1 MPAMTN
7 ISITPQS
14 LEKDNSSNEV
24 KNYLERWQEDLAV
37 QDMSVVLGCSDP
49 RLILPRMGIAKIRS
63 IGAAALPELYD
74 SVLNE
79 TFNPQAIIIVAH
91 HDGETVRRGE
101 MPKGCGGLGVK
112 AMQEHHEEEH
122 GHEKL
127 KYSSGYVEKFIIHSD
142 PFIHGIYTGHEIAE
156 RSRRPTLVV
165 TQDHR
170 TGELFPLTSF
180 IPYGARDLIVRSAI
194 PMRSG
199 FAGKYNPRKIYG
211 NGIPHLTG
219 DEVPNEF
226 NVFMKRHALFVQ
238 KVRGSNPDL
247 YNNQKIIN
255 PSVVALTTE
264 IRSIQ
269 ARFPTL
275 LGAPNTVFTV
285 TVPRNT
291 HESKNS
297 YELDIIGMK
306 RAFDQTHYA
315 FAHSLENKGD
325 PQKAFS
331 KLYNQGTL
339 LVEGDNIEQLNEVA
353 EYALDLPYIR
363 DWSRVE
369 GNKII
374 LMETNKGHLLK
385 ARQLKTN

>member
-1 MPAMTN
+1 MTHSFH
-7 ISITPQS
+7 SITPES
-14 LEKDNSSNEV
+14 LEKDNNSNEV
-24 KNYLERWQEDLAV
+24 KNYLERWQEGLTV
-37 QDMSVVLGCSDP
+37 QNITVVLGCSEP
-49 RLILPRMGIAKIRS
+49 RLILPRIGIAKIRS

-79 TFNPQAIIIVAH
+79 TFNPRAIIVMAH
-91 HDGETVRRGE
+91 HDGETVRPGE

-122 GHEKL
+122 EHEKL
-127 KYSSGYVEKFIIHSD
+127 EYSAGYVDKFIVHSD

-165 TQDHR
+165 TEDHR

-180 IPYGARDLIVRSAI
+180 IPFGQRDLIVRSAI

-199 FAGKYNPRKIYG
+199 FAGRYNPQEIYK

-219 DEVPNEF
+219 DEIPNEF

-238 KVRGSNPDL
+238 KVKDANPDL
-247 YNNQKIIN
+247 YEIQKVIN

-264 IRSIQ
+264 IRSIH

-275 LGAPNTVFTV
+275 LGTTPNTIFTV

-291 HESKNS
+291 HKSKDS
-297 YELDIIGMK
+297 YVLDVKGMK

-315 FAHSLENKGD
+315 FAHALEHKGD
-325 PQKAFS
+325 PKLSFA

-339 LVEGDNIEQLNEVA
+339 LMEGDNLEQLDEVA
-353 EYALDLPYIR
+353 KYALGLPYIKE
-363 DWSRVE
+363 WAGIN

-374 LMETNKGHLLK
+374 LMETNKGRLLK

>member
-1 MPAMTN
+1 MADNPYP
-7 ISITPQS
+7 ITPEF
-14 LEKDNSSNEV
+14 LEKDNNSTDV
-24 KNYLERWQEDLAV
+24 KNYLDRWQEDLTV
-37 QDMSVVLGCSDP
+37 QNISVVLGCSEP
-49 RLILPRMGIAKIRS
+49 RLILPRIGIAKIRS

-79 TFNPQAIIIVAH
+79 AFNPRAIIVMAH
-91 HDGETVRRGE
+91 HDGETVRPGE

-122 GHEKL
+122 VHEKL
-127 KYSSGYVEKFIIHSD
+127 TYSAGYVDKFIVHSD

-156 RSRRPTLVV
+156 RSHRPTLVV
-165 TQDHR
+165 TEDHR

-180 IPYGARDLIVRSAI
+180 IPYGQRDLIVRSAI

-199 FAGKYNPRKIYG
+199 FAGKYNPHEIYKM
-211 NGIPHLTG
+211 GIPHLAE
-219 DEVPNEF
+219 DEIPNEF

-238 KVRGSNPDL
+238 KVRESNPDL
-247 YNNQKIIN
+247 YNNQKVIN

-275 LGAPNTVFTV
+275 LGEQPNKVFTV

-291 HESKNS
+291 HKSKGS
-297 YELDIIGMK
+297 YEIDVKGMK

-315 FAHSLENKGD
+315 FAHALEHEGD
-325 PQKAFS
+325 PQQAFS
-331 KLYNQGTL
+331 RLYNHGTL
-339 LVEGDNIEQLNEVA
+339 LLEGDNLEQLNEVA
-353 EYALDLPYIR
+353 EYALELPYIS
-363 DWSRVE
+363 DWSKIK

-374 LMETNKGHLLK
+374 LMETNKGRLLK